1 MKEKIS
7 QREQHLKPLRKE
19 GVWGFEELG
28 KTSGPLARNRKTQ
41 VGKEVAELGKAPIM
55 QAWLVLLRIW
65 DFIQGQWEASEMLP
79 VGEKIT
85 FTFRKVTQGGREVRK
100 CRELSSYTTT
110 ITRGQVKD
118 HGGLRLMGM
127 EINTPV
133 QI

>member
-79 VGEKIT
+79 VGEKSHLHLE
-85 FTFRKVTQGGREVRK
+85 R
-100 CRELSSYTTT
+100 
-110 ITRGQVKD
+110 
-118 HGGLRLMGM
+118 
-127 EINTPV
+127 
-133 QI
+133 